1 LDTDREIAER
11 IVLEVQAGLVMLAP
25 HLRSWVEEHLTR
37 PRRVELSTNIDGTSF
52 KTYWLITDHK
62 GKDDSTYRVAY
73 DEEARAFGLEVT
85 LETDV
90 ELYMGTYGTFSETIE
105 NM

>member
-1 LDTDREIAER
+1 
-11 IVLEVQAGLVMLAP
+11 VQAGLIVLAP
-25 HLRSWVEEHLTR
+25 HLRSWVEAHLIE
-37 PRRVELSTNIDGTSF
+37 PRRVELAADADGTSF
-52 KTYWLITDHK
+52 KTYWLITDHT

-85 LETDV
+85 LDTDV